1 MEELNICTLFIL
13 SNQPTTQPGGGI
25 SSVVARGLVILWVTG
40 SIPEVGESFRRR
52 LKDSLIDWE
61 SAMGNS

>member
-1 MEELNICTLFIL
+1 MDRQLNHQMVRMVDC
-13 SNQPTTQPGGGI
+13 GGGV

>member
-1 MEELNICTLFIL
+1 MLTIEND
-13 SNQPTTQPGGGI
+13 NDDDNDDDYDGGGI